1 MIAYIDVASAWH
13 CKVCFDM
20 SVKLLASIPFESC
33 HMENMVATHALAL
46 GQLPPCDEYFRGTE
60 LVHVAGSR
68 FCEGAEA

>member
-1 MIAYIDVASAWH
+1 
-13 CKVCFDM
+13 M

-60 LVHVAGSR
+60 LVHVAGSH